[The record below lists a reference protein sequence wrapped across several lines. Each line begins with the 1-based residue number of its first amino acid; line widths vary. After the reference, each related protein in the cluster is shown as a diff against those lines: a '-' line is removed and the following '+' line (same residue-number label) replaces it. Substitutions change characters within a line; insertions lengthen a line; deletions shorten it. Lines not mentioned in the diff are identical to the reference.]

1 MVVRWEVSRTSNDP
15 TPPGGPA
22 SGPTGA
28 GELAAT
34 GELRTGTRRA
44 AAARPAAVRPA
55 PVPTPAMVTA
65 ARSAGAGSA
74 SAAAQQAR
82 PAAPDRTGSGAAAA
96 RPQSPRPQGPRRA
109 RLLVTRLDPWSVMKT
124 FFMLSLAV
132 AIVLVVATAGTV
144 VDARRHGGLRC
155 RQPDRGR
162 RRRGETPF
170 DFLAVAGFGRVMGA
184 ALVLSAIEI
193 VLVSAMATL
202 FAFLYN
208 LTVGFTRGL
217 EVTLTEDS

>member
-1 MVVRWEVSRTSNDP
+1 MEVSRTSNDP

-44 AAARPAAVRPA
+44 AAARPAAAVRPA

-132 AIVLVVATAGTV
+132 AIVLVVATAALWWTLDVTGVFAAVNRTV
-144 VDARRHGGLRC
+144 DDVVGGN
-155 RQPDRGR
+155 
-162 RRRGETPF
+162 TPF